1 MNTKLRT
8 AGSSSIA
15 QDAKSVY
22 KGSSFKP
29 SAPQNA
35 TPPKPVIVP
44 WQKKK

>member
-1 MNTKLRT
+1 MDTKAMALPSR
-8 AGSSSIA
+8 GVA
-15 QDAKSVY
+15 QDARSASKS
-22 KGSSFKP
+22 SPFKP

>member
-1 MNTKLRT
+1 MDTKARIDR
-8 AGSSSIA
+8 SSVIA
-15 QDAKSVY
+15 QDSRSVP

-29 SAPQNA
+29 SAPQHA